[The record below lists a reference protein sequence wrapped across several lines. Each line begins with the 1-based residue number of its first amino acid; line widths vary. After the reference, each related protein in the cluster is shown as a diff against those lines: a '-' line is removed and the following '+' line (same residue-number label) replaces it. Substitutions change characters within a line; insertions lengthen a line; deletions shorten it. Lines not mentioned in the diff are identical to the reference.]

1 MKVNNESLSLTSYQ
15 LETKVLNVG
24 LCKYIIAL
32 GNINKAYLDC
42 IDNTLLA
49 GNIGNYDCTSLCSS
63 LPGSWRW
70 VWSQWVKTMIS
81 IIGPR
86 NVSINH
92 LFFPVRDWCFQIV
105 SDQIQTSF
113 WKIGISMLC
122 FISSCRIWSK
132 FWKNVKWMIL
142 KDFPA
147 LFSLQSKRNIRDRT
161 QMFKKGA

>member
-81 IIGPR
+81 IIGPH

-113 WKIGISMLC
+113 WKIGILC
-122 FISSCRIWSK
+122 FVLFPLAGYDLSFERMSNEW
-132 FWKNVKWMIL
+132 FWKTFL
-142 KDFPA
+142 
-147 LFSLQSKRNIRDRT
+147 LFLTAIK
-161 QMFKKGA
+161 A